1 MDVSLKTLG
10 LSISLLATTSAV
22 LIATPSRSG
31 EVYLNHQCQPV
42 NNSQDAFRVDFRR
55 NINPGGQSYWFALG
69 RYLDGSALF
78 CLTRPNYTQGQRL
91 GVKQLQNQFIREI
104 KQESQETSFLITVAH
119 GNGLRVPLTQ
129 FRLNLD
135 NPTQPKLSKL
145 REWVD
150 PR

>member
-1 MDVSLKTLG
+1 MNISLKVLG
-10 LSISLLATTSAV
+10 LSISFLTTTTAV
-22 LIATPSRSG
+22 LFATPSWSR

-42 NNSQDAFRVDFRR
+42 NHSEDTFRVDFRR

-78 CLTRPNYTQGQRL
+78 CLTRPNYIQGQRL
-91 GVKQLQNQFIREI
+91 AVKQLQNQFIREI
-104 KQESQETSFLITVAH
+104 KQESQETSFLITVAY

-135 NPTQPKLSKL
+135 NPMQPKLSKL
-145 REWVD
+145 REWIDV
-150 PR
+150 R